1 MQKQL
6 FCFQIIRRIT
16 SDEDKLNCSMNTYY
30 IANSTDKE
38 EKLLI
43 PLDEANNRK
52 TRASAPSDAVW
63 IKSDQKVIQRNF
75 NVSEFMEIVQAERK
89 ATLKE
94 ACRRLRDKSICPSKI
109 KLMSKSLLYSK
120 NYKVCFLLTII

>member
-52 TRASAPSDAVW
+52 TKASAPSDAVW

-75 NVSEFMEIVQAERK
+75 NVSEFMEIVQAEKK